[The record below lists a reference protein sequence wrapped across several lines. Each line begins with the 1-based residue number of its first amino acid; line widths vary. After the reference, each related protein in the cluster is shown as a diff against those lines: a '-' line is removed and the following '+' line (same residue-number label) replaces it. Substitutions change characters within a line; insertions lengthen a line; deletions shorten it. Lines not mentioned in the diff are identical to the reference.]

1 MKIKEQSLYP
11 DVISFL
17 EKRLQILFPT
27 WKVKAFDTSKFKL
40 SGFLER
46 SGMSDFFPGSDGFEI
61 QVDVTG
67 VLQRGNNKW
76 LAFVECKCAPITLK
90 DVGQILGYSRVA
102 LPVFALITSPSGISG
117 QLNLLLTTYNRVD
130 LLDYAPGKLIKI
142 ATWDIDRKHV
152 RPDTVFPPGELG

>member
-1 MKIKEQSLYP
+1 MTIKEQSLYP
-11 DVISFL
+11 EVRSWL
-17 EKRLQILFPT
+17 EKRLQVLFPR
-27 WKVKAFDTSKFKL
+27 WKVKAFDTSRFKL

-46 SGMSDFFPGSDGFEI
+46 FGLSDSFPDSDGFEI

-67 VLQRGNNKW
+67 VLQRGNDKE

-102 LPVFALITSPSGISG
+102 RPVLAVITSPAGISG

-130 LLDYAPGKLIKI
+130 LLDYAPGKRLKV
-142 ATWDIDRKHV
+142 ATWDIGRKQIHPNSV
-152 RPDTVFPPGELG
+152 IPPGELG